1 MKNSIH
7 FSVSAIKKKTN
18 IHTHISQGWALRL
31 VFSNFLM
38 TRWHPMNSSGLFG
51 KTLLNWTVVKGNV
64 LRQRGCFVSAFRAWY
79 IGKLAVVD
87 NQISVDLQLCQVAWK
102 QKSASILSWF
112 FFLLLIGH
120 PFSRWYYIKT
130 SLKIFTNWWVTCSL
144 NWENVSGL
152 VRRDVISLKCLMLTA
167 RNHLSRAP
175 SHTWFDIK
183 VPLQGGHNSLRSI
196 KTECAKSVNEKWIKS
211 LVKK

>member
-1 MKNSIH
+1 MSLQ
-7 FSVSAIKKKTN
+7 SRRKTN
-18 IHTHISQGWALRL
+18 IHTHLSQRWALRV

-38 TRWHPMNSSGLFG
+38 TRWHPMNSSGLFR

-64 LRQRGCFVSAFRAWY
+64 LCQRGCFVSAFRAWCT
-79 IGKLAVVD
+79 GKVAIVD

-112 FFLLLIGH
+112 FFLFPIGC
-120 PFSRWYYIKT
+120 PFSRQYDIKA

-152 VRRDVISLKCLMLTA
+152 VKRDVISLKCLMLTA
-167 RNHLSRAP
+167 RNHLSQAP
-175 SHTWFDIK
+175 SHTCFDIK
-183 VPLQGGHNSLRSI
+183 VPLQRGHNSLRSI
-196 KTECAKSVNEKWIKS
+196 KTESAKSVNEKWVKSLVS